1 MVSLITNTI
10 TKESYMMLLQFSHP
24 VALVEKIIK
33 SDFNTETELENK
45 KENIIIRSSTHNV
58 FARRVKSNYKYP
70 CI

>member
-45 KENIIIRSSTHNV
+45 IVEKLFCRGS
-58 FARRVKSNYKYP
+58 KGKYHYP
-70 CI
+70 KLYT